1 MIKAGEIEEL
11 TEKFHKTGD
20 ITGKEADKIYA
31 LFSKNCQ
38 ATKMNPASS
47 KVDVALLEAFR
58 TWFAEIEKAVDE
70 GRAGIFLS
78 TVNVDYNYSFTEKL
92 NPLDKIR
99 RFGIYGSLWEN
110 LPKELNG
117 QTVFPD
123 IKRIGWLRRY
133 GLYDLVA
140 DMEVSPLAGRAVD
153 PEIEIRR
160 LSNEIIDKP
169 DDLIGILFSLS
180 VNQLDIPC
188 VSLSVFPRPSSERFL
203 LPKEINEKLE
213 AVKSMWEPILEILIS
228 SGVLKAY
235 ELNRNKNLL
244 YYINNT
250 DIPAWRAGVKK
261 FTDIFNFINRDC
273 IFKKEKKEL
282 LEEGWWME
290 IDR

>member
-11 TEKFHKTGD
+11 TEKFRKTGD

-78 TVNVDYNYSFTEKL
+78 TVNVDYNYLFAEKL
-92 NPLDKIR
+92 NSLDKIR
-99 RFGIYGSLWEN
+99 RFGIYGSLWDN

-117 QTVFPD
+117 QVVFPD
-123 IKRIGWLRRY
+123 IKRLGWLRRY

-140 DMEVSPLAGRAVD
+140 GMEVSPLAGDAVD
-153 PEIEIRR
+153 PEIKIRR
-160 LSNEIIDKP
+160 LSDEIIDKP

-188 VSLSVFPRPSSERFL
+188 VSLSSFPGLSSAKFMMPE
-203 LPKEINEKLE
+203 KINKRLK
-213 AVKSMWEPILEILIS
+213 AVKSMWEPILETLIS
-228 SGVLKAY
+228 SGVLKTY
-235 ELNRNKNLL
+235 KTDYKKDPV
-244 YYINNT
+244 YYINNR
-250 DIPAWRAGVKK
+250 DIPAWRAGVKSLS
-261 FTDIFNFINRDC
+261 TYSIP
-273 IFKKEKKEL
+273 
-282 LEEGWWME
+282 
-290 IDR
+290 